1 MIFSRPGAGW
11 SWTRLDENRFSPA
24 SIDALPS
31 GSIADPQTPGLAI
44 VPISVPKKRWTFR
57 RRVARP
63 KTIVNEDSSDRQ
75 GAPLGKRNSI
85 VPIDLALARAAD
97 KTCNVQR
104 QATHID
110 IGDLEAVH
118 CS

>member
-1 MIFSRPGAGW
+1 MSKKIVFPGIHRCASVWFYRWPSDTCPGACA
-11 SWTRLDENRFSPA
+11 NFCA
-24 SIDALPS
+24 SKRR
-31 GSIADPQTPGLAI
+31 I
-44 VPISVPKKRWTFR
+44 VR

-63 KTIVNEDSSDRQ
+63 KTIVNKDSSDRQ
-75 GAPLGKRNSI
+75 GALLGKRNSI
-85 VPIDLALARAAD
+85 VPIDLALSRAAD

-110 IGDLEAVH
+110 IGDLETVH